1 MATTER
7 SEGNEM
13 DAFAIFDM
21 DNDGVISAGEL
32 KTMMSRIGNALSDAE
47 VRDIMTE
54 TGEIGPGI
62 TYSQFQRLMCTKIG
76 KRADVALE
84 PEAVCRHAFQLFDTD
99 GDGMISQAE
108 MRVALSGFGITL
120 TEKEVERVIA
130 EATLTSTGDRRKVS
144 YEIFKKVMMQ
154 G

>member
-1 MATTER
+1 MDD
-7 SEGNEM
+7 EGGTFM

-21 DNDGVISAGEL
+21 NNDGVISADEL
-32 KTMMSRIGNALSDAE
+32 KTMMSRIGNAVSDAE

-54 TGEIGPGI
+54 TGETGPGI

-76 KRADVALE
+76 KRAAPDIE
-84 PEAVCRHAFQLFDTD
+84 PEQVCRHAFQLFDTD
-99 GDGMISQAE
+99 GDGWISQAE

-130 EATLTSTGDRRKVS
+130 EATFTSTGDRGKVS

-154 G
+154 S